1 MLKLNS
7 ALGIEIRGNSLVFA
21 TVSKGLHGLTLDH
34 CEVLENYKDLP
45 TSEIYTWVQGY
56 LERKS
61 FNHENVIVG
70 LPRDRVVIHQVKLP
84 LEVEENLD
92 GVIRLQVEKLEPL
105 EEETSYYDYTIL
117 DRDQKQGKIVL
128 QILMVRKDYLEEQ
141 LGFFRELNLYPAAVR
156 VSTTGLHQIFSAH
169 EGGYPEK
176 DPALVIGLSPER
188 VEFMALIGP
197 NRFLSATVSVSQQ
210 EVSFEWLL
218 EELDRF
224 LSRLDWPGEQV
235 SKVYLSGAAGNHF
248 IHDFRDRFQDCELIS
263 QGLNLDREGSSD
275 SSLDNLIEA
284 IGLAISGMNRSP
296 ANRFNLIPLEGRII
310 AERPGLVPTLVLA
323 GLLVIMGLA
332 VTTQGYFQ
340 RQQLLDQIEGQI
352 QVHKPEAEEAMFLR
366 QQIDEQQAQ
375 LEQLQDL
382 MRGRQRVLLVLSE
395 LTERIPEDSF
405 LQALNIQGERVSLT
419 GFSDSASTLL
429 KILLDSEYLSTV
441 ESRYITP
448 DRTKKDREKFSFEA
462 RIEEK

>member
-1 MLKLNS
+1 M
-7 ALGIEIRGNSLVFA
+7 FA
-21 TVSKGLHGLTLDH
+21 TVSKGLHDFTLNH
-34 CEVLENYKDLP
+34 CEVLEHYKDLP
-45 TSEIYTWVQGY
+45 SSEIYSWVQGY
-56 LERKS
+56 LERKG
-61 FNHENVIVG
+61 FNRDNVIVG
-70 LPRDRVVIHQVKLP
+70 LPRDRVVVRQVKLP

-92 GVIRLQVEKLEPL
+92 GVIRLQVEKFEPL

-117 DRDQKQGKIVL
+117 DRDQEQGKIVL

-156 VSTTGLHQIFSAH
+156 VSSTGLHQIFSAH
-169 EGGYPEK
+169 EGGYPDK
-176 DPALVIGLSPER
+176 DPALVIGLYPER
-188 VEFMALIGP
+188 VEFLALIGP
-197 NRFLSATVSVSQQ
+197 HRYLSATGSVSQQ

-224 LSRLDWPGEQV
+224 LSRLAWPGEQV

-263 QGLNLDREGSSD
+263 QGLTLGRESSPD
-275 SSLDNLIEA
+275 SSLDNVIEA

-296 ANRFNLIPLEGRII
+296 ANRFNLIPLEGRVI
-310 AERPGLVPTLVLA
+310 AERPSLVPTLVLA

-332 VTTQGYFQ
+332 VTTRGYFQ

-352 QVHKPEAEEAMFLR
+352 QVLQPEAEEAMVMR
-366 QQIDEQQAQ
+366 QQIDQQQAQ

-382 MRGRQRVLLVLSE
+382 MSGRQRVLLVLGE
-395 LTERIPEDSF
+395 LTESIPEDSF

-429 KILLDSEYLSTV
+429 KILLDSEHLSTV

-462 RIEEK
+462 RIEDR